1 MFIKN
6 LLKIGLV
13 AVFAASVVTLEA
25 KPKKSPVARG
35 KDKPRPE
42 KRIDREKVKERLKVA
57 HDKRKKRRNE
67 IKKKLSDKDIQS
79 PELNEIREK
88 MRELHKE
95 LLELKKEHQKEMKK
109 RMMEIKKEFANKRDK
124 VIDGNKPG
132 E

>member
-6 LLKIGLV
+6 LFKIGLV

-25 KPKKSPVARG
+25 KPRKG
-35 KDKPRPE
+35 KEKPDKPRPE
-42 KRIDREKVKERLKVA
+42 KKIDRGKMKERFKAA
-57 HDKRKKRRNE
+57 HDKRKKRRDE
-67 IKKKLSDKDIQS
+67 MKKKFSGKDIQS

-95 LLELKKEHQKEMKK
+95 LLELRKEHQKEMKK

-124 VIDGNKPG
+124 IIDNNKPV

>member
-6 LLKIGLV
+6 LFKIGLV

-25 KPKKSPVARG
+25 KPKKG
-35 KDKPRPE
+35 KEKPHPE
-42 KRIDREKVKERLKVA
+42 KKIDREKMKERFKVA

-67 IKKKLSDKDIQS
+67 IKRKFSGKDIQS

-124 VIDGNKPG
+124 IIDNNKPG

>member
-6 LLKIGLV
+6 LFKIGLV

-25 KPKKSPVARG
+25 KPRKG
-35 KDKPRPE
+35 KEKPDKPRPE
-42 KRIDREKVKERLKVA
+42 KKIDREKVKERLKAA
-57 HDKRKKRRNE
+57 HDKRKKRRDE
-67 IKKKLSDKDIQS
+67 MKKKFSGKDIQS

-95 LLELKKEHQKEMKK
+95 LLELRKEHQKEMKK

-124 VIDGNKPG
+124 IIDNNKPG

>member
-25 KPKKSPVARG
+25 KPRKG
-35 KDKPRPE
+35 KGKPHPE
-42 KRIDREKVKERLKVA
+42 KRIDREKAKERLKVA

-67 IKKKLSDKDIQS
+67 IKKKLSGKDIQS

>member
-6 LLKIGLV
+6 LFKIGLV

-25 KPKKSPVARG
+25 KPKKG
-35 KDKPRPE
+35 KEKPHPE
-42 KRIDREKVKERLKVA
+42 KKIDREKMKERFKVA

-67 IKKKLSDKDIQS
+67 IKRKFSGKDIQS

-88 MRELHKE
+88 LRELHKE
-95 LLELKKEHQKEMKK
+95 LLELRKEHQKEMKK

>member
-6 LLKIGLV
+6 LFKIGLV

-25 KPKKSPVARG
+25 KPRKG
-35 KDKPRPE
+35 KEKPDKPRPE
-42 KRIDREKVKERLKVA
+42 KRIDREKVKERLKAA
-57 HDKRKKRRNE
+57 HDKRKKRRDE
-67 IKKKLSDKDIQS
+67 MKKKFSGKDIQS

-95 LLELKKEHQKEMKK
+95 LLELRKEHQKEMKK

-124 VIDGNKPG
+124 IIDNNKPG

>member
-6 LLKIGLV
+6 LFKIGLV

-25 KPKKSPVARG
+25 KPRKG
-35 KDKPRPE
+35 KEKPDKPRPE
-42 KRIDREKVKERLKVA
+42 KKIDREKVKERLKAA
-57 HDKRKKRRNE
+57 HDKREKRRDE
-67 IKKKLSDKDIQS
+67 MKKKFSGKDIQS

-95 LLELKKEHQKEMKK
+95 LLELRKEHQKEMKK

-124 VIDGNKPG
+124 IIDNNKPG

>member
-1 MFIKN
+1 M
-6 LLKIGLV
+6 

-25 KPKKSPVARG
+25 KPKKG
-35 KDKPRPE
+35 KEKPHPE
-42 KRIDREKVKERLKVA
+42 KKIDREKMKERFKVA

-67 IKKKLSDKDIQS
+67 IKRKFSGKDIQS

-95 LLELKKEHQKEMKK
+95 LLELRKEHQKEMKK